1 MGGGGVMRA
10 VGKVAGVGIVNSSLR
25 GGVQGT
31 PLSAEQSV
39 MRVAAASRSA
49 SSVVSVSREGV
60 SSVADTT
67 ASVSHK
73 SSWERVDDWEFAGDF
88 EQEAALEG
96 SIAASG
102 RPEPIARVLF
112 SGVPSLEEAEEA
124 TNDLKDALDKV
135 YLSSPQYSEMI
146 QVTGVSSLSN
156 TEESKDCVAY
166 NIEATSVP
174 KPAIQAFKLLN
185 ESPAVQVVVNYILD
199 NDIPYRW
206 LTVLFRSVV
215 ASIASDPHVW
225 NAVLNNSA
233 YMDFIKSQQT
243 NDKFEFPGS
252 PRSSVS
258 SVKLEENEDGGDSF
272 SAFIQKIKTSVVE
285 MVSKTT
291 DFLYSLFS
299 LPSGDKAEENAGSNN
314 MDKTI
319 GASLMG
325 LAVMVIMVVLVKR
338 V

>member
-102 RPEPIARVLF
+102 KPEPIARVLF

-135 YLSSPQYSEMI
+135 YLSSPQYSEMV

-156 TEESKDCVAY
+156 TEEAKDCVAY

-185 ESPAVQVVVNYILD
+185 ESPAVQ
-199 NDIPYRW
+199 
-206 LTVLFRSVV
+206 SVV